1 MSDTLTLAPE
11 IAAVY
16 ARSLGNDS
24 NREAWL
30 HARLNVVTATE
41 AKVLYKGSAQ
51 DKAKVVREKVEGS
64 SFSGNQY
71 TEWGKHREPFIM
83 DAIAGFGLQACGEL
97 VHAEQ
102 NKRHAATPDQIGVD
116 FDGLIVLGEIK
127 TSKHDMSFGSPA
139 FEKAGYLFQM
149 IWQGYCVGARRV
161 LYTFEQHDDDWS
173 RWASRPM
180 DRPDLWDDYGPRV
193 IRRESVW
200 IDLADPTIAAHL
212 PKMIAAADRA
222 LERLDKRLA
231 EVGEQIAP
239 TFTDEQINSLVIHAA
254 NEKRFL
260 AAETDAKAKKAE
272 AHKASEAIFTG
283 AGLEESYS
291 QEHGGFK
298 FTWSPAEATE
308 VERLDQEGAVAA
320 DPGLYARFEAAA
332 AVLTGLGDQ
341 VAEHEKKFKQMVPGT
356 PKAARL
362 TITASKSKGQD
373 A

>member
-1 MSDTLTLAPE
+1 MTDTITLAPE
-11 IAAVY
+11 VAAVY

-71 TEWGKHREPFIM
+71 TDWGKHREP
-83 DAIAGFGLQACGEL
+83 AIASATAGYGLELCGEL
-97 VHAEQ
+97 IAAEA
-102 NKRHAATPDQIGVD
+102 NRRHAATPDQIGVD
-116 FDGLIVLGEIK
+116 FDGLIILGEIK
-127 TSKHDMSFGSPA
+127 TSKHDMSVGSPK
-139 FEKAGYLFQM
+139 FEQAGYLFQM
-149 IWQGYCVGARRV
+149 IWQGYCVGASRV

-180 DRPDLWDDYGPRV
+180 GRPETWDSYGPKV

-200 IDLADPTIAAHL
+200 IDLTEPTIAAHL

-222 LERLDKRLA
+222 LGRLDKRLA

-239 TFTDEQINSLVIHAA
+239 TFTERQIAELVVLATHEKEGLAQEQAGKGRKES
-254 NEKRFL
+254 
-260 AAETDAKAKKAE
+260 
-272 AHKASEAIFTG
+272 AHKAAVDVF
-283 AGLEESYS
+283 AAVGLVESYS
-291 QEHGGFK
+291 QDHGGFK
-298 FTWSPAEATE
+298 FTWSPAEQTE
-308 VERLDQEGAVAA
+308 KEQLDQEAAIAA
-320 DPGLYARFEAAA
+320 DPELYERFEAAA
-332 AVLTGLGDQ
+332 AVLTALGDQ
-341 VAEHEKKFKQMVPGT
+341 VHEHEKKFKRTVPGT

-362 TITASKSKGQD
+362 TITALKTKE
-373 A
+373 AA

>member
-1 MSDTLTLAPE
+1 MTATITLAPE

-71 TEWGKHREPFIM
+71 TEWGKHREP
-83 DAIAGFGLQACGEL
+83 AIAAATERYGLQLCGEL
-97 VHAEQ
+97 IAAEQ
-102 NKRHAATPDQIGVD
+102 NPRHAATPDQVGVD
-116 FDGLIVLGEIK
+116 FDGDIVLGEIK
-127 TSKHDMSFGSPA
+127 TSKHDMSVGSPK
-139 FEKAGYLFQM
+139 FEQAGYLFQM

-173 RWASRPM
+173 RWASRPL
-180 DRPDLWDDYGPRV
+180 DRPEVWDEYGPRV

-200 IDLADPTIAAHL
+200 IDLTDPTIAAHL

-231 EVGEQIAP
+231 EVGEQITP
-239 TFTDEQINSLVIHAA
+239 TFTDEQVADLV
-254 NEKRFL
+254 RL
-260 AAETDAKAKKAE
+260 AAVEKAALSDEQRAKALKEESHRAAEQLFVQAGVAE
-272 AHKASEAIFTG
+272 A
-283 AGLEESYS
+283 YS
-291 QEHGGFK
+291 QEHGGYK
-298 FTWSPAEATE
+298 LTWSPAEETTVTQVDKAAAKE
-308 VERLDQEGAVAA
+308 A
-320 DPGLYARFEAAA
+320 DPFLYDSILRAELTLDGLR
-332 AVLTGLGDQ
+332 DQ
-341 VAEHEKKFKQMVPGT
+341 ALEHEKKFQTTVPGKSK
-356 PKAARL
+356 PARL
-362 TITASKSKGQD
+362 TVTKMKGE
-373 A
+373 AA

>member
-1 MSDTLTLAPE
+1 MTNTITLAPE
-11 IAAVY
+11 IAEVY
-16 ARSLGNDS
+16 VRSLGNDS

-41 AKVLYKGSAQ
+41 AKTLYKGSAQ

-71 TEWGKHREPFIM
+71 TEWGKHREPFIV
-83 DAIAGFGLQACGEL
+83 DATAGYGLITCGEL
-97 VHAEQ
+97 VHAVE
-102 NKRHAATPDQIGVD
+102 NKRHAATPDQVGVD
-116 FDGLIVLGEIK
+116 FDGNIILGEIK
-127 TSKHDMSFGSPA
+127 TSKHDMSFGSPK
-139 FEKAGYLFQM
+139 FEQAGYLFQM

-180 DRPDLWDDYGPRV
+180 DRPEVWNDYGPRV

-239 TFTDEQINSLVIHAA
+239 TFTDAQIASLLIHAT

-260 AAETDAKAKKAE
+260 AAETEAKAKKE
-272 AHKASEAIFTG
+272 TAHKAAVGIFER
-283 AGLEESYS
+283 ADLEESYS
-291 QEHGGFK
+291 QEHRGYR

-308 VERLDQEGAVAA
+308 KEQLDQEAAIAA
-320 DPGLYARFEAAA
+320 DPELYARLEAAA
-332 AVLTGLGDQ
+332 AVLTALGDQ
-341 VAEHEKKFKQMVPGT
+341 VHEHEKKFKRMVAGT

-362 TITASKSKGQD
+362 TITAVKTKGQ
-373 A
+373 AS